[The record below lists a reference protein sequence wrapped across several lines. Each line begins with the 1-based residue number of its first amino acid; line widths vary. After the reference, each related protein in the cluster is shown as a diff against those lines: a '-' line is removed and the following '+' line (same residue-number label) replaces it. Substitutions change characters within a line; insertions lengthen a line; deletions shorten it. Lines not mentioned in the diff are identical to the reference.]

1 MTQYRCETCKNC
13 SKNPNDDYFCLVTN
27 DEIDFTDFNHTARVG
42 CASHSDPQ
50 TQRAL
55 WCGDCGFKESETC
68 NDETTWKRCRLM
80 SSEPEGTNVENRL
93 ELARNSARDKLL
105 DILDNYADS
114 LPPYSGKDMPKVML
128 KKKIAEL
135 RQVNHEPV

>member
-1 MTQYRCETCKNC
+1 
-13 SKNPNDDYFCLVTN
+13 
-27 DEIDFTDFNHTARVG
+27 
-42 CASHSDPQ
+42 
-50 TQRAL
+50 
-55 WCGDCGFKESETC
+55 
-68 NDETTWKRCRLM
+68 M